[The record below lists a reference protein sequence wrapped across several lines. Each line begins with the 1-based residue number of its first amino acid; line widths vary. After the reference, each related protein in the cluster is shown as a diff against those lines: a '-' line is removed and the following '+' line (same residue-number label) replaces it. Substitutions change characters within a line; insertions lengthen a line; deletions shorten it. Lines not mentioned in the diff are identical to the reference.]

1 MKVAPELQQ
10 KVQYI
15 LQRTD
20 TTLAGTLGIE
30 YLTLEKD
37 LVEASMPV
45 DGRTKQPFGILH
57 GGASVAL
64 AESVASIGG
73 WLNVDETKYLVVGLE
88 INANHI
94 RPMREGKV
102 IGRAT
107 PVHRG
112 AKTQVWDI
120 RISTEDGKLV
130 CISRCTLAIIDQP
143 KP

>member
-15 LQRTD
+15 LERIG

-45 DGRTKQPFGILH
+45 DARTKQPFGILH

-64 AESVASIGG
+64 AESVASIGA
-73 WLNVDETKYLVVGLE
+73 WLNVDETKHLVVGLE

-94 RPMREGKV
+94 RPMREGK
-102 IGRAT
+102 IISRAT

-120 RISTEDGKLV
+120 RITSEDGKLV
-130 CISRCTLAIIDQP
+130 CISRCTLAVIDKPQP
-143 KP
+143 